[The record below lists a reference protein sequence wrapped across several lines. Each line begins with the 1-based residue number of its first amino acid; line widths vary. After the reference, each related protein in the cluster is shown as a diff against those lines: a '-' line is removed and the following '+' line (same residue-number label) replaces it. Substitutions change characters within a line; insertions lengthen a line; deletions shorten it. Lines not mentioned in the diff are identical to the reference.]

1 MNVVKEMNLNVVLLF
16 SFTTKLHNI
25 LHVHNFISIS
35 VAFGCRFF
43 FGDATFVE
51 LTICLKDLS

>member
-1 MNVVKEMNLNVVLLF
+1 MNLSVVLLF

-25 LHVHNFISIS
+25 LHVHHFISVGVDL
-35 VAFGCRFF
+35 VALFF
-43 FGDATFVE
+43 FGDTTFVE